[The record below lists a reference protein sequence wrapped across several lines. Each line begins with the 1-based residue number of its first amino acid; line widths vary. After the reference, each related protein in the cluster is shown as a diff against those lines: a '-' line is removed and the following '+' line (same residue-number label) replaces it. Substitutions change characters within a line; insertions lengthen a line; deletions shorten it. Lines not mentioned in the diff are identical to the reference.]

1 MGIVRVGMVRVGMAQ
16 DQVPEV
22 PVQAGRAVQVVL
34 DLLGKVPVLVPVV
47 PAQGD
52 RVPALAPEEREA
64 AV

>member
-1 MGIVRVGMVRVGMAQ
+1 MGMAQ
-16 DQVPEV
+16 DQVPEG